1 MQAPKFPVW
10 FKGKAGVLEDSGLGF
25 CPALLVF
32 WATGFLPSP
41 GSAVPLENVRE
52 PLDLRPLG
60 GGLLCCVCAVLQVA
74 ALSPDA

>member
-10 FKGKAGVLEDSGLGF
+10 FKGKAGVLVDSGLGF

-32 WATGFLPSP
+32 PAIGFLPSLD
-41 GSAVPLENVRE
+41 SAMPLENVQK
-52 PLDLRPLG
+52 PLELWPLG

-74 ALSPDA
+74 ALSPNA